1 MRKSIIFTAIL
12 STIFLG
18 GCMSAAERYTKKAD
32 KKFHEKGEFMPA
44 VELYQIALSK
54 PGADKAKINY
64 QIAESYRLSNKIAE
78 SGQYYSA
85 AIESGNKREENY
97 FYRALA
103 SKAQGNYE
111 RAKQQMQEYLEKGR
125 KPALIERAKLEIDN
139 IDKIAELDAKKNTY
153 QIKNMEVLNTAAS
166 EYSPILFQNDLYFSS
181 SRGEGQTYLATG
193 EGFTDIYKYKFDGIS
208 ENSGTVSMMDK
219 KINLPNAH
227 EACPAFSPDGK
238 IMVFARSN
246 TGSRKGD
253 FIKEVYLYATYYRNG
268 EWTEPELM
276 PGVNT
281 PDSWNSSPAFS
292 ADGNTLYFASNRKG
306 GKGGIDIYSVKKDP
320 NGRWSKV
327 NNVSAI
333 NTVGDDMFPWVSEE
347 GKLYFASD
355 GHPGFGGL
363 DIFEAVKTKDGVKIE
378 NMGKPINSSAD
389 DFSLIFKNA
398 SEGYF
403 ASNREGGKGSDD
415 IYYFNN
421 KRAVIKNVTFVLEG
435 NTKGAD
441 SKDKNY
447 PLTDAKVT
455 ILGAGGSEV
464 AKTTTDANGNFT
476 VKLMPSTNYTFVIEK
491 EGYFT
496 KRDVFS
502 TYGKKPADDKLQEGD
517 NEVKLSYTTVLDK
530 VEKNRTFVVDN
541 IYYDYNKWD
550 IRPDAEPELDKII
563 EMLKDNPDIKI
574 ELSSHTD
581 TRGNDDANMKL
592 SQKRAESAVNY
603 IVTKGKIDPSRIIA
617 KGYGET
623 VPRRLTANK
632 GSFKEG
638 DEMTDAFIKELE
650 NDDLKEEA
658 HQLNRRT
665 EFKIID

>member
-12 STIFLG
+12 GTIFLG
-18 GCMSAAERYTKKAD
+18 SCMSAAEKYTKKAD
-32 KKFHEKGEFMPA
+32 KKFNEKGEFMPA
-44 VELYQIALSK
+44 VELYQTALSK

-111 RAKQQMQEYLEKGR
+111 VAKQQMQEYLEKG
-125 KPALIERAKLEIDN
+125 KNPELIERAKLEVDN
-139 IDKIAELDAKKNTY
+139 IDKIAALDAKKNTY

-208 ENSGTVSMMDK
+208 ENSGTVSIMDK

-227 EACPAFSPDGK
+227 EACAAFSPDGK
-238 IMVFARSN
+238 VMVFARSN

-276 PGVNT
+276 PGINT

-347 GKLYFASD
+347 GRLYFASD

-363 DIFEAVKTKDGVKIE
+363 DIFEAVKTEDGVKIE

-389 DFSLIFKNA
+389 DFGLIFK
-398 SEGYF
+398 SPGEGYF

-415 IYYFNN
+415 IYYFND
-421 KRAVIKNVTFVLEG
+421 KRVVIKNVTFILEG
-435 NTKGAD
+435 NTKGTD
-441 SKDKNY
+441 TKDKNY

-476 VKLMPSTNYTFVIEK
+476 AKLMPSTNYTFVIEK

-502 TYGKKPADDKLQEGD
+502 TYGKKPSDDKLQEGD
-517 NEVKLSYTTVLDK
+517 NEVKLSYETVLDK

-550 IRPDAEPELDKII
+550 IRPDAEPELDKIV
-563 EMLKDNPDIKI
+563 EMMKDNPDIKI

-603 IVTKGKIDPSRIIA
+603 IITKGKIEPTRIIA

-638 DEMTDAFIKELE
+638 DRITDSFIKALE
-650 NDDLKEEA
+650 DDNLKEEA